1 MAEGAV
7 DLVEEAVRQKDNRRK
22 RHEKRD
28 HGVVALAH
36 GGIHQADRIV
46 APGRRRDTAVMQE
59 MVLIEELGVQQPVGE
74 IEPGVE
80 EHHAEHEEGDGP
92 PPAEVPGRK
101 QGPSLVLDE
110 KADRD
115 RRAGHEDRGHA
126 LADFDGLALL
136 AAPPLLNAALGV
148 AVVEPGDAVA
158 EDEVQRHR
166 RCINHRQQADKG
178 ETVLKKGAQIVIR
191 RGKKVDLARGLY
203 QAPSPAQVIRL

>member
-7 DLVEEAVRQKDNRRK
+7 DLVEEAVCQKNDRRE

-28 HGVVALAH
+28 DGVIALAH
-36 GGIHQADRIV
+36 GGIDQADRIV

-74 IEPGVE
+74 IEPSVE
-80 EHHAEHEEGDGP
+80 EHHAEHKERNGR
-92 PPAEVPGRK
+92 PPAELPGRE

-110 KADRD
+110 KAYRD
-115 RRAGHEDRGHA
+115 RRAGDEDRGHA
-126 LADFDGLALL
+126 LADLDGLALL
-136 AAPPLLNAALGV
+136 AAPPLLNAALGI

-166 RCINHRQQADKG
+166 RCINRCQQADKG

-191 RGKKVDLARGLY
+191 RGKK
-203 QAPSPAQVIRL
+203 S